1 MATSQERQ
9 YGTTPPISTTM
20 PTPAEVAANDAL
32 IAELKR
38 QNNFEGAEETERRKT
53 TLQHIQKITTEFV
66 KHVSKIKNLSQPSI
80 DAAGGK
86 IFTFGSYRLGVY
98 GPGSDID
105 TLVVVPKHVTREDFF
120 EHFPP
125 ILGRMAPPGAIEEMT
140 PVPDAFVPI
149 IKLEFSG
156 ISIDLI
162 FARLALS
169 SVSPSLTLKDTSILR
184 GLEERDMR
192 SLNGTRVTDEILD
205 LVPQQKTFRTA
216 LRGIKLWAQRRA
228 IYANVMG
235 FPGGVAWAMM
245 VARVCQLYP
254 RATGSVV
261 IGKFFRIMRQWKW
274 PQPVLLKSIEDGPLQ
289 VRVWNPKIYNGDKY
303 HLMPIITPAYPS
315 MCATH
320 NITIST
326 KKIIEREWDRAGD
339 ITDEIWRGKAQWKDL
354 FSKHTFFTSDY
365 KYYLSINAASRAK
378 DAQHV
383 WSGLV
388 ESKIRL
394 LVQNLENEPS
404 ISVARP
410 FNKGFSRVHHCK
422 NESQVDAV
430 IASDLKYQAKDVGT
444 ETTDSINDPKHGA
457 AASGD
462 ADAIVISNGN
472 AQHSTNG
479 QETLNMYTTTYYVG
493 IELSSG
499 MAGDHSMSQR
509 SSRYAD
515 GTKRL
520 DISYQT
526 KEFKELCQSWQ
537 NFNPELNALHIS
549 HLRSYDLPS
558 DVFSPGESR
567 PEKPK
572 KKIGN
577 KKRNFDASGIEVRG
591 SNILLRLAGDFSR
604 KLSTYRRATGECKA

>member
-1 MATSQERQ
+1 M
-9 YGTTPPISTTM
+9 
-20 PTPAEVAANDAL
+20 
-32 IAELKR
+32 
-38 QNNFEGAEETERRKT
+38 
-53 TLQHIQKITTEFV
+53 
-66 KHVSKIKNLSQPSI
+66 
-80 DAAGGK
+80 
-86 IFTFGSYRLGVY
+86 Y

-105 TLVVVPKHVTREDFF
+105 TLVVVPKHITREDFF
-120 EHFPP
+120 ERFPAM
-125 ILGRMAPPGAIEEMT
+125 LRKMAPPGAIKEMT
-140 PVPDAFVPI
+140 PVPDAYVPI

-169 SVSPSLTLKDTSILR
+169 SVSSSLTLKDTSILR

-228 IYANVMG
+228 VYANVIG

-274 PQPVLLKSIEDGPLQ
+274 PQPILLKNIEDGPLQ
-289 VRVWNPKIYNGDKY
+289 VRVWNPKIYNGDRY

-320 NITIST
+320 NITMST

-339 ITDEIWRGKAQWKDL
+339 ITDDIWRGKAQWKDL
-354 FSKHTFFTSDY
+354 FSRHTFFTVDY
-365 KYYLSINAASRAK
+365 KYYLSINAASRTR

-394 LVQNLENEPS
+394 LVQNLENESS
-404 ISVARP
+404 IGIARP
-410 FNKGFSRVHHCK
+410 FKEGFSRVHHCDD
-422 NESQVDAV
+422 ETEVDAV
-430 IASDLKYQAKDVGT
+430 IAGDLKYQAKGVST
-444 ETTDSINDPKHGA
+444 ETTDAVNDPKHGA

-462 ADAIVISNGN
+462 ADAMTMSNGN
-472 AQHSTNG
+472 GEHSTKNG
-479 QETLNMYTTTYYVG
+479 ETLTMYTTTYYVG

-499 MAGDHSMSQR
+499 NVKA
-509 SSRYAD
+509 
-515 GTKRL
+515 
-520 DISYQT
+520 ISDANQAH
-526 KEFKELCQSWQ
+526 SWQ
-537 NFNPELNALHIS
+537 RAP
-549 HLRSYDLPS
+549 
-558 DVFSPGESR
+558 
-567 PEKPK
+567 
-572 KKIGN
+572 
-577 KKRNFDASGIEVRG
+577 RG
-591 SNILLRLAGDFSR
+591 SIFPIKRKILKSCVNLGRIIMR
-604 KLSTYRRATGECKA
+604 N